1 MGHGELWCGMLM
13 AAKCQQLGADAQ
25 FMDTRDVLVV
35 TPTSDGNSVD
45 VQYEVCCV
53 LGGVLKRERVELGG
67 NMLRRFG
74 GIGVETVAGKQGSVR
89 SGAAGDVGG
98 LVAVLQGMWAG

>member
-1 MGHGELWCGMLM
+1 MATDAFEEFVVGHGELWCGMLM

-45 VQYEVCCV
+45 VQYEVCWEVC
-53 LGGVLKRERVELGG
+53 
-67 NMLRRFG
+67 
-74 GIGVETVAGKQGSVR
+74 
-89 SGAAGDVGG
+89 
-98 LVAVLQGMWAG
+98 